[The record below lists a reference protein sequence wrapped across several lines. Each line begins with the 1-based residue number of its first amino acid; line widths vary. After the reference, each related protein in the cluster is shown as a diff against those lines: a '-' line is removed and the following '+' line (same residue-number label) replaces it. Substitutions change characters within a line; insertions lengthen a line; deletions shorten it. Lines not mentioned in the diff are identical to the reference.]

1 MINKNLTKY
10 SIYGFIWFVVLYPL
24 FVALQNDGWQI
35 QESLSAF
42 LFPLAGLLMVSL
54 LWLHAISGSFETW
67 LRQYINFDW
76 FIEITAKIIL
86 GCLVLHPLL
95 LLVSMSFNFGDVFA
109 YYGPKFIWLGIISWI
124 LLISYDVTKPFKYG
138 FFAKYWNSILII
150 SNIGFVISFAH
161 ALGIGGELQEGPLRA
176 IWIFFGITGIISLIY
191 TYAILPFIKK
201 SA

>member
-1 MINKNLTKY
+1 MTKNQTITY
-10 SIYGFIWFVVLYPL
+10 SIYGVIWLAVLYPL
-24 FVALQNDGWQI
+24 FVALQNANWQI

-67 LRQYINFDW
+67 LRQYINFDS

-95 LLVSMSFNFGDVFA
+95 LLVSMNFNFGDIFA
-109 YYGPKFIWLGIISWI
+109 YYGTKFIWLGIISWI

-138 FFAKYWNSILII
+138 FFDKYWNSILII
-150 SNIGFVISFAH
+150 SNIGFVISFTH
-161 ALGIGGELQEGPLRA
+161 ALAIGGDLASGPLRSV
-176 IWIFFGITGIISLIY
+176 WIFFGVTGIISLLY
-191 TYAILPFIKK
+191 TYAVLPFVKK
-201 SA
+201 TA